1 MSHGSKHRQPT
12 PGQTD
17 AAPAKSEEVIKQK
30 KLAEQ
35 REEAERHKNDGQK
48 HHKGAR

>member
-1 MSHGSKHRQPT
+1 MSHGSKHRQPA

-17 AAPAKSEEVIKQK
+17 AALATPEEIIKQK
-30 KLAEQ
+30 QAAEA
-35 REEAERHKNDGQK
+35 REVAGRHKNDGQK